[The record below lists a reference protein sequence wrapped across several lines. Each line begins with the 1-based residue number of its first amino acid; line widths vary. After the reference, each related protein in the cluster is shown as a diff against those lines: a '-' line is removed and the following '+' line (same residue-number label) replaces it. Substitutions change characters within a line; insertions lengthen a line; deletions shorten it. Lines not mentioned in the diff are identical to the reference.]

1 MSEPPKATRFMR
13 GIVVVLMAGGVVV
26 MGKIALTM
34 HNGRRMLMEHGAGSL
49 IGMDTMVYFVALFL
63 FFILLFLYS
72 LRTAIRE
79 WPTAPSSHFS
89 TQNLGARFGESFR
102 EPSKD
107 FGPAYR
113 WGMLAVVLLLLAW
126 DIRRQLNL
134 SPAYSGDRY
143 GNLVVGLMLLLN
155 HLAWCF
161 RFPPTVTFALR
172 VLASGWV
179 ILGGAYVFSR

>member
-1 MSEPPKATRFMR
+1 
-13 GIVVVLMAGGVVV
+13 MAGGVVV

-34 HNGRRMLMEHGAGSL
+34 HNGRRMLMEHGAESV
-49 IGMDTMVYFVALFL
+49 IGMGTMIFFFALFL
-63 FFILLFLYS
+63 FFIFLFLSS

-89 TQNLGARFGESFR
+89 AQNLGARFGEGFR

-113 WGMLAVVLLLLAW
+113 WGMLVVVLLLLVW
-126 DIRRQLNL
+126 DTKWRLNL
-134 SPAYSGDRY
+134 SHGYSGDRY
-143 GNLVVGLMLLLN
+143 ANLVVSLLLLLN

-172 VLASGWV
+172 VLASGWLV
-179 ILGGAYVFSR
+179 VGGAYIFSQ

>member
-1 MSEPPKATRFMR
+1 
-13 GIVVVLMAGGVVV
+13 
-26 MGKIALTM
+26 
-34 HNGRRMLMEHGAGSL
+34 MEYGAGSV
-49 IGMDTMVYFVALFL
+49 IGMDTMGFFVALFL
-63 FFILLFLYS
+63 FFILLFIYS

-113 WGMLAVVLLLLAW
+113 WGMLAAALLLLAW
-126 DIRRQLNL
+126 DMKWQLNR
-134 SPAYSGDRY
+134 SPAFSGDRY
-143 GNLVVGLMLLLN
+143 GNLVMGLLLLLN
-155 HLAWCF
+155 HLAWSF

-172 VLASGWV
+172 VLASGWF
-179 ILGGAYVFSR
+179 LLACAYIFAL